1 MIKHVQIFTCTHK
14 HMYMYT
20 EALVYAHTPKLMLQ
34 LHACMPPTL
43 LIGREVI

>member
-1 MIKHVQIFTCTHK
+1 MIKHVQVFTCTHK

-20 EALVYAHTPKLMLQ
+20 EALVYAHTHKLMLQ

-43 LIGREVI
+43 LIGREDI